1 MHDQVTD
8 EENDQHPWPDVDNV
22 PVDPPDP
29 PEPPDRTMKWRD
41 EPPSAELEGD
51 WEVPVSCNT
60 GLTAGE
66 TEASG
71 PSIGDEDPRNW
82 PKGMQDVSE
91 CECEPLKWRSRKY
104 SPEGGSDDQGDPSDK
119 VHMSGVSGCQE
130 VAEEA
135 VEWVEMH
142 EWMPEEKRSWE
153 LT

>member
-91 CECEPLKWRSRKY
+91 CECEPLKEEVESTHLR
-104 SPEGGSDDQGDPSDK
+104 EVQMTK
-119 VHMSGVSGCQE
+119 VIQVTKCTCQE
-130 VAEEA
+130 CQDVR
-135 VEWVEMH
+135 
-142 EWMPEEKRSWE
+142 K
-153 LT
+153 